1 MFTDIKTSRDAMQ
14 SYKLYLAEAPSTS
27 GAHAEAD
34 IELSVQARP
43 RSVPLRFRVT
53 GEGPCQMDRCARV
66 QGLLTQA

>member
-1 MFTDIKTSRDAMQ
+1 MNGAPRRYQFTSKLESMFTDIKTSRDAMQ

-43 RSVPLRFRVT
+43 RFVP
-53 GEGPCQMDRCARV
+53 
-66 QGLLTQA
+66 